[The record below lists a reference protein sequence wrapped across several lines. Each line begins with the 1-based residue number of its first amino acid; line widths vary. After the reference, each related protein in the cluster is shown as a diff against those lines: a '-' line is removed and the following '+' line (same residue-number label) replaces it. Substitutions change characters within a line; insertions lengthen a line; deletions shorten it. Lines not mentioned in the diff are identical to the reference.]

1 MCRSISD
8 QYPDLV
14 TRLYVQIRLI
24 CNFGFSACVPW
35 TIRADE
41 SLILFV
47 KLKTTYI
54 IFFLI
59 APIVKKSFDS
69 LKSFKQQY

>member
-1 MCRSISD
+1 MLWSISN

-14 TRLYVQIRLI
+14 TRHHVQIRLMGS
-24 CNFGFSACVPW
+24 FGFSACVPW

-41 SLILFV
+41 SLCFV
-47 KLKTTYI
+47 CKETKTTYI

-59 APIVKKSFDS
+59 APIFERISIHVG
-69 LKSFKQQY
+69 QIWM